1 MSLILA
7 EIDTLGPLPRGRG
20 CPYNDPLCLGHE
32 TTLTYKAL
40 DIHFS
45 RNVGR
50 VKRFRVTPKG
60 FVPVITYCVRAGGT
74 TLTY

>member
-1 MSLILA
+1 MSSILA
-7 EIDTLGPLPRGRG
+7 EINTFGATPKG
-20 CPYNDPLCLGHE
+20 CPCNKPLCLGHE

-50 VKRFRVTPKG
+50 VKHFVVTPKG
-60 FVPVITYCVRAGGT
+60 FVPVIT
-74 TLTY
+74 